1 MQFKAK
7 VTNGK
12 MTLNNRDIF
21 TNEIQK
27 YEGKDLILEIR
38 EAKSQRSLNQNAYYW
53 GIVLD
58 ILSKET
64 GYTLHE
70 MHEVLKS
77 KFLSTI
83 IDFFYKNKTEVLYGS
98 RSTANLNTK
107 EFENYLEEIR
117 RWAITD
123 LSINIPEPNE
133 NYDYLL
139 TE

>member
-1 MQFKAK
+1 M
-7 VTNGK
+7 
-12 MTLNNRDIF
+12 
-21 TNEIQK
+21 
-27 YEGKDLILEIR
+27 
-38 EAKSQRSLNQNAYYW
+38 
-53 GIVLD
+53 
-58 ILSKET
+58 
-64 GYTLHE
+64 
-70 MHEVLKS
+70 
-77 KFLSTI
+77 
-83 IDFFYKNKTEVLYGS
+83 LYGS